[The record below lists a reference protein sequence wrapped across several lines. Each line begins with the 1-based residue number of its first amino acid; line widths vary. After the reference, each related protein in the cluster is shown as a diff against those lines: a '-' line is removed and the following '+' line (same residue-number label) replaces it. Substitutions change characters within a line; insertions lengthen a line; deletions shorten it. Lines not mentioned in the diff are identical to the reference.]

1 LYPPF
6 WFLVYGILLFL
17 AALKNRQSIA
27 QLRAAPVVNIHWV
40 IGIQEFSMLE
50 AGFGLFMILFYILTK
65 VESRILPQLSLENTI
80 FFGTLFAAWF
90 SIYCTLIA
98 IMKMVRNKELIE
110 AVMKKLS

>member
-17 AALKNRQSIA
+17 AALKNRQSVA

-80 FFGTLFAAWF
+80 FFGTFFAAWF

-98 IMKMVRNKELIE
+98 VMKMVRNKELIE
-110 AVMKKLS
+110 EVMKKLS